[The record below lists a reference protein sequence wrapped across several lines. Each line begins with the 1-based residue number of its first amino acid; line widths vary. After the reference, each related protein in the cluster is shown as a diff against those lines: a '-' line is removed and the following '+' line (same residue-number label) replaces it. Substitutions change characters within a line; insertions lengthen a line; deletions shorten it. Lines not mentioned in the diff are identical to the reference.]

1 MPRGGP
7 RPNSGRK
14 PGSKV
19 KALAK
24 HAIKAS
30 KEGITPLDYLLN
42 VLRDET
48 QSHDERFDAA
58 KAAAPYMHPR
68 LQAIEHSGEIISK
81 HEQDLEELEK
91 LAQVNTDIAAA
102 SSSDHEL
109 DELEQRVLN

>member
-1 MPRGGP
+1 MPRGGA
-7 RPNSGRK
+7 RPGSGRK

-19 KALAK
+19 EKLARNALK
-24 HAIKAS
+24 QHA
-30 KEGITPLDYLLN
+30 EGLSPLDYILK
-42 VLRDET
+42 VMRDEGKT
-48 QSHDERFDAA
+48 EAERLDAA